1 MGHLDLVNLALSS
14 MRKKQLR
21 TWLTVIG
28 IVIGIGAIVSLV
40 SIGQGLQE
48 YLNVQLNSF
57 GTDYLIVQP
66 GSLQSISSSNP
77 ILSAVKPLSEN
88 ERKAIESI
96 GGVQKVYGEIDDTM
110 SIQFSGQQGKVL
122 AIGDTPGIFDAF
134 PFYTLSTGRFYTSG
148 NNEVVLGSDLANNVF
163 KKKIR
168 MGDTIALNNVTFRV
182 VGILEEQTGLYS
194 SANSVA
200 LLEVGDMSRALGT
213 SRTALEYDQINAKLQ
228 PGSDADA
235 VGTAIEQRLRNMRHE
250 TNDTQDF
257 TVITPAF
264 ITNTAN
270 SILGTLN
277 LVLGGLAGIS
287 LVVGGIGIA
296 NTMFMSVME
305 RTREIG
311 TLKAIG
317 ATEGAIMELFII
329 ESGLLGVVGGLLGC
343 LIGLLVSFGMNQFGV
358 PSKVDLPL
366 VSYAMLFSFAVGMAS
381 GVFPARRAAKLEP
394 VEALRYE

>member
-1 MGHLDLVNLALSS
+1 MGHLDLVNLAFSS
-14 MRKKQLR
+14 MRRKQLR
-21 TWLTVIG
+21 TWLTVLG

-48 YLNVQLNSF
+48 YLNQQMNAL

-66 GSLQSISSSNP
+66 GSLQSLTSSS
-77 ILSAVKPLSEN
+77 SVMGAVKPLSEN

-96 GGVQKVYGEIDDTM
+96 GGVAKVYGEIDDTM
-110 SIQFSGQQGKVL
+110 SIEFSGQQGRVL
-122 AIGDTPGIFDAF
+122 AVGDTPGIFEAF
-134 PFYTLSTGRFYTSG
+134 PFYTLASGRFYTAGS
-148 NNEVVLGSDLANNVF
+148 NEVVLGSDLANNVF
-163 KKKIR
+163 KKKVR
-168 MGDTIALNNVTFRV
+168 TGDAIKLNNVTFRV
-182 VGILEEQTGLYS
+182 VGILEEQSGLYA

-200 LLEVGDMSRALGT
+200 LLDVGDMSRALGT
-213 SRTALEYDQINAKLQ
+213 SRVALEYDQISAKLQ

-235 VGTAIEQRLRNMRHE
+235 VGTAIEERLRNMRHE

-277 LVLGGLAGIS
+277 LVLGGLAAIS

-317 ATEGAIMELFII
+317 ATDRAIMELFII
-329 ESGLLGVVGGLLGC
+329 ESGLLGIVGGLLGC
-343 LIGLLVSFGMNQFGV
+343 LIGLGVSFVMNQFGV
-358 PSKVDLPL
+358 PSKVDLSL
-366 VSYAMLFSFAVGMAS
+366 VSYAMLFSFAVGMVS
-381 GVFPARRAAKLEP
+381 GLFPARRASQLEP